1 MGVSRAKFDMFSRPI
16 ERPIGG
22 VGSGEGS
29 TVSLRYR
36 LGRGS
41 NTFPRSPP

>member
-16 ERPIGG
+16 TRPIGG

-36 LGRGS
+36 
-41 NTFPRSPP
+41 